1 MNKIEK
7 LLLKLSKREVAIVKD
22 LLSKINAGNYKNLD
36 IKKLKGNE
44 NLFRVRKG
52 DIRIIFSVGES
63 IRALSVSRRNDTTYN
78 F

>member
-36 IKKLKGNE
+36 IKKLKGNK

-52 DIRIIFSVGES
+52 DIRIIFSAES
-63 IRALSVSRRNDTTYN
+63 GIRILSVSRRNDTTYN

>member
-1 MNKIEK
+1 M
-7 LLLKLSKREVAIVKD
+7 KD